1 VPEIKKAYATIMVDD
16 LDKAVDFYTQV
27 LGMVEDLRFGD
38 NWAEMVVQG
47 LTIGLHPK
55 KVGTSPELA
64 AKMGWGAVAQ
74 SHDGAS
80 AGFGTPT
87 GPSHP
92 LSDSAAKGDIIHR
105 GLPSDVRAG
114 GQAAQ
119 PHGAP
124 AGQGPSSHS
133 GASAAHPHGG
143 TSTAHN
149 LTIGFEVKD
158 IRATAKEM
166 EAKGVKFHF
175 QENEVN
181 ILAFFFDPDGTPLYL
196 TQVR

>member
-1 VPEIKKAYATIMVDD
+1 MPEIKKAYATIMVDD
-16 LDKAVDFYTQV
+16 LDRAVDFYANV

-64 AKMGWGAVAQ
+64 AKMGWGAVHQ
-74 SHDGAS
+74 DNS
-80 AGFGTPT
+80 
-87 GPSHP
+87 
-92 LSDSAAKGDIIHR
+92 
-105 GLPSDVRAG
+105 
-114 GQAAQ
+114 
-119 PHGAP
+119 GAP
-124 AGQGPSSHS
+124 AKHEQGTPSSV
-133 GASAAHPHGG
+133 GAGRPA
-143 TSTAHN
+143 AHN

-166 EAKGVKFHF
+166 EAKGVRFHF

>member
-1 VPEIKKAYATIMVDD
+1 MPAIKKAYATIMVDD
-16 LDKAVDFYTQV
+16 LDKAVDFYTNV

-64 AKMGWGAVAQ
+64 AKMGWGAVTQ
-74 SHDGAS
+74 PKNGAS
-80 AGFGTPT
+80 AG
-87 GPSHP
+87 S
-92 LSDSAAKGDIIHR
+92 SAPVGH
-105 GLPSDVRAG
+105 S
-114 GQAAQ
+114 Q
-119 PHGAP
+119 GAV
-124 AGQGPSSHS
+124 
-133 GASAAHPHGG
+133 
-143 TSTAHN
+143 HN

-158 IRATAKEM
+158 IRAAAKEM
-166 EAKGVKFHF
+166 EAKGVRFHF